1 MGQRH
6 QIFVKIAN
14 PAKHIYTRNDAEKKA
29 LEKEFG
35 TDEFTILAYHNQWLY
50 GRSALQNAL
59 NLLKF
64 GKQFT
69 KEEKTSKDA
78 WGGYDA
84 PFTINGIKQK
94 YYEPKKLVDTIAFI
108 MNFRPTKTAWVQAGI
123 GGSWYIGK
131 TDEGIREDF
140 TIGDNNDGITIIDL
154 VENKYCFMNIYEQD
168 LDSYDVLRLPM
179 LKPVTAREYVSAYYG
194 ETIETTN
201 PFYFGDH
208 DRSKVKMPIAK
219 QQKIVNGNIKLNVGI
234 AKGFDKFELLT
245 IDEVQAMF
253 TKMKLVN
260 KKGTKI
266 KLSKTDLAKVNK

>member
-69 KEEKTSKDA
+69 KEEKTDPKS
-78 WGGYDA
+78 WGGYNC
-84 PFTINGIKQK
+84 PFTINGIKQ
-94 YYEPKKLVDTIAFI
+94 EFSDTKKLVDTIAFI
-108 MNFRPTKTAWVQAGI
+108 MNFRATNTSWVQAGI
-123 GGSWYIGK
+123 GGSWYIGLE
-131 TDEGIREDF
+131 DEGIREDF

-168 LDSYDVLRLPM
+168 LECYDVNRLPK
-179 LKPVTAREYVSAYYG
+179 LQPVSAKEYVSAYYG

-201 PFYFGDH
+201 PYYFGNH
-208 DRSKVKMPIAK
+208 DRSKVTLSKAE
-219 QQKIVNGNIKLNVGI
+219 QQKIVNDNIKTNKQ
-234 AKGFDKFELLT
+234 ATNGFEKFEVLT
-245 IDEVQAMF
+245 LAEIQAMF
-253 TKMKLVN
+253 SKMKLKP
-260 KKGTKI
+260 KKGEKI
-266 KLSKTDLAKVNK
+266 KLFDTK

>member
-64 GKQFT
+64 GKQF
-69 KEEKTSKDA
+69 KREEKTDPKS
-78 WGGYDA
+78 WGGYNC
-84 PFTINGIKQK
+84 PFTINGIKQ
-94 YYEPKKLVDTIAFI
+94 EFSDTKKLVDTIAFI
-108 MNFRPTKTAWVQAGI
+108 MNFRATKTAWVNAGI
-123 GGSWYIGK
+123 GGNWYIGLE
-131 TDEGIREDF
+131 DEGIREDF
-140 TIGDNNDGITIIDL
+140 TRWDNNDGITIIDL

-168 LDSYDVLRLPM
+168 LERYDVLRLPM
-179 LKPVTAREYVSAYYG
+179 LKPATAREYVAAYYG
-194 ETIETTN
+194 ETIETSN

-208 DRSKVKMPIAK
+208 DRSKVTKTVAE
-219 QQKIVNGNIKLNVGI
+219 QQKIVDKNIKLNKGI
-234 AKGFDKFELLT
+234 AKGFDKFEVLT
-245 IDEVQAMF
+245 LDEIQAMF

-260 KKGTKI
+260 KKGAKI
-266 KLSKTDLAKVNK
+266 KLSKTDLAKVSK